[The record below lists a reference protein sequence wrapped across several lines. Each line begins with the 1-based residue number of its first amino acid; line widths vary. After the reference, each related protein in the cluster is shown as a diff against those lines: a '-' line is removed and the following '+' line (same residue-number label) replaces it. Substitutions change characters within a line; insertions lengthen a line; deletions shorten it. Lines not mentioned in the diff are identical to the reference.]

1 MKSIAGPLK
10 LELAQYRDLAA
21 FAKLASDL
29 DKSTQNQLM
38 RGERLTELLKQPQYQ
53 PQAMED
59 QVAVIFAATNGFVNE
74 VPTPRLQEWAKGFS
88 AFLHQKHADV
98 PQAIASSG
106 QLSDDTKEKLKSA
119 LTEFN
124 KSF

>member
-1 MKSIAGPLK
+1 MKGVAGQLK

-29 DKSTQNQLM
+29 DKATQNQLM
-38 RGERLTELLKQPQYQ
+38 RGEKLTELLKQPQYQ
-53 PQAMED
+53 PMANED
-59 QVAVIFAATNGFVNE
+59 QTAIIYGATKGFVNDI
-74 VPTPRLQEWAKGFS
+74 PTARLQNWARGFVT
-88 AFLHQKHADV
+88 FLHEKHAAV
-98 PQAIASSG
+98 PQAIAQSG
-106 QLSDDTKEKLKSA
+106 QLSDDTKKQLETA